1 MTSTRTT
8 IGENG
13 KVVGIDQ
20 KSVTSS
26 TGLLLTSVP
35 VAQPVQL
42 AAEPDIVSVHL
53 SWASNDVRPVTYQ
66 VQYAEGPK
74 PSENDWIT
82 VDNVARPGR
91 GAR

>member
-1 MTSTRTT
+1 MTGYRCIVTSTRTT

-53 SWASNDVRPVTYQ
+53 SWASNDVRPV
-66 VQYAEGPK
+66 
-74 PSENDWIT
+74 
-82 VDNVARPGR
+82 NVPGAVCGRP
-91 GAR
+91 